1 MGRGPGMTEQ
11 APERREPESA
21 EALAQALCAWLL
33 RPGLADASLHAECRA
48 AAAAGLGAVAVF
60 PADAERALRVLEG
73 SGTAVIAVA
82 GYPHGAS
89 TTAAKLYEARDLLRR
104 GVREIGFVLNAAQLI
119 SREFQQVETELMQ
132 IGRSCAE
139 SGARLHA
146 MVEAGLL
153 AEDLRV
159 IATKICKRCDAGVL
173 SLLPGAAGAAADL
186 SGLDLFCRIAREEI
200 LIGVCA
206 NRLTLDEVLDAW
218 RRGARRFGA
227 ENAVELASA
236 WRARCEAEADS
247 SGEEARRV

>member
-1 MGRGPGMTEQ
+1 M
-11 APERREPESA
+11 
-21 EALAQALCAWLL
+21 
-33 RPGLADASLHAECRA
+33 
-48 AAAAGLGAVAVF
+48 F

-104 GVREIGFVLNAAQLI
+104 GVREIGFVLNPAQLI

-153 AEDLRV
+153 GEDLRV

-173 SLLPGAAGAAADL
+173 SLLAGAEGRAADGAAVE
-186 SGLDLFCRIAREEI
+186 LFCRIAREEI
-200 LIGVCA
+200 LIGLCA
-206 NRLTLDEVLDAW
+206 SRLALDEALDAW
-218 RRGARRFGA
+218 RRGVRRFAA
-227 ENAVELASA
+227 ENAAEVAAA
-236 WRARCEAEADS
+236 WRARCEAAAE
-247 SGEEARRV
+247 SGGGETGRV